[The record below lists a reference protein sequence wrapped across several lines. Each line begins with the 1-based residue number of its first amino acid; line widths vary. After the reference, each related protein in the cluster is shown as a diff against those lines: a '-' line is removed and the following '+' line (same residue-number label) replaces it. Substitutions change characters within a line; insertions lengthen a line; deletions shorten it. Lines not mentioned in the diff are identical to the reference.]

1 MGRDVWL
8 KSENLINL
16 IFNATFFHSKTY
28 KCGVFLENLKDNKPI
43 TWLGAVPEALRKVE
57 KEEYQEILG
66 ENITPDSFKQF
77 SCDKVAANSRC
88 YTMVSFVCYPF

>member
-1 MGRDVWL
+1 MRTYL
-8 KSENLINL
+8 EL
-16 IFNATFFHSKTY
+16 IFNQKKICSKTH
-28 KCGVFLENLKDNKPI
+28 KCGVFLENLKADKPI

-66 ENITPDSFKQF
+66 QNITPDSFKHF

-88 YTMVSFVCYPF
+88 YTMVSFVSYQF